1 MLALWIVWFV
11 LTLTVVGLAI
21 ARKIAARNEDDLVHL
36 AAGADQAISQQVAV
50 ANKLEWFDRWGK
62 TLTIVDGLFAL
73 VLVLIMLYTAW
84 QESLAVVK

>member
-1 MLALWIVWFV
+1 MLALWIIWFV

-36 AAGADQAISQQVAV
+36 AAGTDQAISQQVAV

-62 TLTIVDGLFAL
+62 TLTIADGLFAL
-73 VLVLIMLYTAW
+73 ALVSIMLYTAW
-84 QESLAVVK
+84 QQSLAVVK